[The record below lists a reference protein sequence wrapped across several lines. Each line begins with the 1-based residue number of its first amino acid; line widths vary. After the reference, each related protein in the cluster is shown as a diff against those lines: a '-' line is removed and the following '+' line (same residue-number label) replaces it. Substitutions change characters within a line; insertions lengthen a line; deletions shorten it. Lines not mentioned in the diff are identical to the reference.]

1 MKSPQDVTAALAG
14 EGYLADQGLATAAY
28 LAYELEQPL
37 LLEGE
42 AGVGKTEVARAL
54 AAATGSQLI
63 RLQCHE
69 GIDLH
74 HAVYDWDYQRQLLA
88 IRAAEAGA
96 PPRELFG
103 PEFLIRRPLLEAL
116 EHEGGPAVL
125 LIDEIDRA
133 DDEFEAFLLEFLA
146 DFAITIPELGTIVA
160 AHRPLVVLTSN
171 RTRELHDALKRRC
184 LYHWIDYPTPEREAE
199 IVRTRLPGV
208 PEEVAARVC
217 GAVARLRE
225 RELYKLPG
233 VGETITWAR
242 ALLALDGAGLARR
255 HARRGAEGARG
266 HRPGPARPGP
276 RRCLRHAATPRS
288 RSARPRRAAARSRP
302 PRTRSRSPR
311 RT

>member
-1 MKSPQDVTAALAG
+1 MQTPQDVSRALAG

-28 LAYELEQPL
+28 LAFALEQPL

-54 AAATGSQLI
+54 AAATGAELI

-96 PPRELFG
+96 PARELFG
-103 PEFLIRRPLLEAL
+103 PEFLLKRPLLEAL

-146 DFAITIPELGTIVA
+146 DFAITIPELGTIA
-160 AHRPLVVLTSN
+160 AAQPPLVILTSN

-217 GAVARLRE
+217 AAVATLRE
-225 RELYKLPG
+225 HELYKLPG

-242 ALLALDGAGLARR
+242 ALLALDGETSLDDTLGVALKVREDIDRVRR
-255 HARRGAEGARG
+255 DKVLEGA
-266 HRPGPARPGP
+266 
-276 RRCLRHAATPRS
+276 
-288 RSARPRRAAARSRP
+288 
-302 PRTRSRSPR
+302 
-311 RT
+311 

>member
-1 MKSPQDVTAALAG
+1 VSFTTPQDVSRALEG
-14 EGYLADQGLATAAY
+14 EGYLADQGLATSAY
-28 LAYELEQPL
+28 LAFALEQPL

-54 AAATGSQLI
+54 AAATGAALI

-96 PPRELFG
+96 PARELFG
-103 PEFLIRRPLLEAL
+103 PEFLLRRPLLEAL
-116 EHEGGPAVL
+116 EHDGGPAVL

-146 DFAITIPELGTIVA
+146 DFAITIPELGTISA

-217 GAVARLRE
+217 AAVARLRE

-242 ALLALDGAGLARR
+242 ALLALDATATLDDTLGVALKVREDIDRVRR
-255 HARRGAEGARG
+255 DRVLEGA
-266 HRPGPARPGP
+266 
-276 RRCLRHAATPRS
+276 
-288 RSARPRRAAARSRP
+288 
-302 PRTRSRSPR
+302 
-311 RT
+311 